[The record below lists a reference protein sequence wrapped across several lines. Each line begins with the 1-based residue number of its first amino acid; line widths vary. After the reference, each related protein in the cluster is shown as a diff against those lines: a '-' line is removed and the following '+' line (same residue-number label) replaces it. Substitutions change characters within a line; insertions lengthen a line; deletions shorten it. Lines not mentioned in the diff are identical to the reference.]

1 MTSTVEIIKVL
12 LKDELALEVLRAIN
26 IKDCTFEE
34 VCELM
39 KLYSEKE
46 VKRAVIYLDK
56 IALTENVFTRSKSF
70 YRISA
75 RGKKILEITEEAV
88 IEENNTNG

>member
-12 LKDELALEVLRAIN
+12 LEDKLALKILRAIN
-26 IKDCTFEE
+26 IKNCTFEE

-39 KLYSEKE
+39 DLYSEKE

-56 IALTENVFTRSKSF
+56 ISLINNVFTRSGDF

-75 RGKKILEITEEAV
+75 RGARILEIAEEAV
-88 IEENNTNG
+88 IEEKVSD